1 VSAFVRSAESS
12 VAVAALGAYPVVGRL
27 EVPSTYIDAV
37 SGSDVFFHL
46 AAQTDL
52 AAELDAHIAVTVNG
66 TRAALDAAR
75 SASVPIFVH
84 TGTEAA
90 LLAGDP
96 LVEVD
101 ETAPLRPDSPAH
113 YSATK
118 AIAEQVVLDANGPD
132 LRTTVVRPRFVWGP
146 ESNLIGALVGLAQAG
161 KFAWIDGSHV
171 MTDVTHVDNAVEGHL
186 LAWKHGGGGQSY
198 FITDDQRTDLR
209 DFLAEQFEAYGVDVP
224 TTNLTREQA
233 ATLIDVPFRWFFSQ
247 ECTLVITKAK
257 TQLGYSPVRHR
268 GEALMEL
275 RRFNGVPET
284 NTSILRVDG
293 DL

>member
-1 VSAFVRSAESS
+1 
-12 VAVAALGAYPVVGRL
+12 
-27 EVPSTYIDAV
+27 
-37 SGSDVFFHL
+37 VFFHL

-52 AAELDAHIAVTVNG
+52 AADRAAHVAVTVNG

-75 SASVPIFVH
+75 SASVPIFIH

-118 AIAEQVVLDANGPD
+118 AVAEQMVLDANSSD

-146 ESNLIGALVGLAQAG
+146 ESNLIGALVGLAQSG

-171 MTDVTHVDNAVEGHL
+171 TTDVTHVDNAVEGHL
-186 LAWKHGGGGQSY
+186 LAWHHGLGGQAY
-198 FITDDQRTDLR
+198 FITDDQRTDLHV
-209 DFLAEQFEAYGVDVP
+209 FLAGQFEAYGVEVP
-224 TTNLTREQA
+224 TTDLTREQA
-233 ATLIDVPFRWFFSQ
+233 ASLIDVPFRWFFSQ
-247 ECTLVITKAK
+247 ECTLVVDKAK
-257 TQLGYSPVRHR
+257 AQLGYAPVRDR
-268 GEALMEL
+268 DEALAEL
-275 RRFNGVPET
+275 RRIHVVEEVDT
-284 NTSILRVDG
+284 TSG
-293 DL
+293 A